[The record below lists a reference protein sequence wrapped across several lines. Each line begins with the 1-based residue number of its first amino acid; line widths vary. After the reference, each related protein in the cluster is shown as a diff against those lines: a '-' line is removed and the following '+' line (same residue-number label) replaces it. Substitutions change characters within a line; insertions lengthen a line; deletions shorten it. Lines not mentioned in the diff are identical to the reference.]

1 MEIRELHH
9 VSVPVSELE
18 RSKQF
23 YREVLGLAEL
33 PRPPFPFPGA
43 GFRLGDRELHLI
55 GDSSPE
61 TGAAAGVDA
70 RRLHFAIRVA
80 SFQAALAWLEER
92 GFRENAPAGDPSR
105 LVVTVEEAFFHCSKC
120 VVRSNLWDA
129 EGWTDASDLAP
140 LGTVM
145 RDQLKLDVPAE
156 AIQAGLD
163 KDVEKRL
170 Y

>member
-43 GFRLGDRELHLI
+43 WFRLGDRELHLI

-105 LVVTVEEAFFHCSKC
+105 LVVLPNS
-120 VVRSNLWDA
+120 VVGYPQLYLLDPDRHLIEINA
-129 EGWTDASDLAP
+129 E
-140 LGTVM
+140 
-145 RDQLKLDVPAE
+145 RLD
-156 AIQAGLD
+156 G
-163 KDVEKRL
+163 
-170 Y
+170 